1 MSVSSFCGICSHL
14 FQSTFLSTLN
24 FAILFMF
31 TTVGQPVRSDVMTT
45 VWDAVLPSAL
55 ETCTEKS
62 YVIPNAR
69 AYLGRI
75 RIL

>member
-1 MSVSSFCGICSHL
+1 MVFL
-14 FQSTFLSTLN
+14 FIRFKVTFVPTLN
-24 FAILFMF
+24 FFMVF
-31 TTVGQPVRSDVMTT
+31 LDKTVGQPARSDVMTT

-62 YVIPNAR
+62 YVIPIAR